1 MRRTIICLLAV
12 FALAQITA
20 AQTQTANIQGIK
32 IKDSGFDGTAQTV
45 SLTFINDR
53 AADITAYTYCIATT
67 DPTSQTFDQCSV
79 VDAMTLVL
87 YEQAARRLRPWL
99 NFKSICDECSF
110 VHPGE
115 ERQLKRLIG
124 YPNIVRASIRI
135 AGVAWSDDTFEGD
148 AQPIITE
155 RTAELKERQFV
166 SQTIRKAMSNGPL
179 MVESAIADLR
189 QEEQAADKDKCG
201 DCVSKRLTVIGNAI
215 LSLQQPKRYLG
226 DTKEYV
232 PDNQKEFLEQF
243 LVRHEALSAEHA
255 KHVFLR
261 KADQHE
267 DADLIDAIAPQL

>member
-1 MRRTIICLLAV
+1 MRRSTICLFAV
-12 FALAQITA
+12 FAVAQVTA
-20 AQTQTANIQGIK
+20 AQTQTANIRGIK

-67 DPTSQTFDQCSV
+67 DPTSKTFEQCTV
-79 VDAMTLVL
+79 LDAMTQVL
-87 YEQAARRLRPWL
+87 DDQAAKKLRPQL
-99 NFKSICDECSF
+99 NYKTICDDCSF

-115 ERQLKRLIG
+115 ERQLKRGVG
-124 YPNIVRASIRI
+124 YTNTIRASIRI

-148 AQPIITE
+148 AQPIITV
-155 RTAELKERQFV
+155 RTAELKEREFV
-166 SQTIRKAMSNGPL
+166 SKTVRKALSNGPL

-226 DTKEYV
+226 DTKEFV

-255 KHVFLR
+255 KHVSLR
-261 KADQHE
+261 KADQ
-267 DADLIDAIAPQL
+267 Q